1 MNRSISFDITDTC
14 HVNGLLSVI
23 KDFRWTDRWKKE
35 PNAFPDRKRV
45 NNMLTYKTQPFTPL
59 TLLND
64 PADKSS
70 ETMVLCTVEKAVEL
84 LHNGYTRITVAS
96 PADLPITGVCGIV
109 RVPTISTNLILSDN
123 KNNMK
128 FDFIVGN
135 PPYDKGI
142 KHNLTLPFG
151 NKVGI
156 YSAFCY
162 AVKDWL
168 VDGGVCA
175 LVLPCNFMCL
185 PSASSFRKWMLDNYQ
200 IVKVELHDNS
210 KQQIFDIGMSDVLVL
225 TFKNTKNI
233 DNTKVK
239 WQAYNTGEFEVDL
252 TKYDIWPMY
261 KNAESAVI
269 FDNVMQS
276 KVSDILR
283 FDGGSTKKQMTPTS
297 PYFISGNLTRMG
309 ARQNPNPRE
318 SNKFQKDEIRDV
330 KAPMW
335 VAFDTEQ
342 EKNIHYEWMGTAHYA
357 YVLSI
362 IQSSPLNQPV
372 FFSLMGIHNF
382 TDTDFTSKFKVTA
395 DQQAEIDR
403 WITEVIKT

>member
-1 MNRSISFDITDTC
+1 MLERLKFDMSVLISSM
-14 HVNGLLSVI
+14 LS
-23 KDFRWTDRWKKE
+23 
-35 PNAFPDRKRV
+35 
-45 NNMLTYKTQPFTPL
+45 
-59 TLLND
+59 
-64 PADKSS
+64 
-70 ETMVLCTVEKAVEL
+70 
-84 LHNGYTRITVAS
+84 HITVADYTNS
-96 PADLPITGVCGIV
+96 NVTFLDVALGGGQLVSVIE
-109 RVPTISTNLILSDN
+109 TNLTANGQTSEQIANRVFGCERSDLNIRYAVNRHKLVGTYNKRLYNEILTHN

-168 VDGGVCA
+168 VDGGVCT

-261 KNAESAVI
+261 KNAESEVI

-309 ARQNPNPRE
+309 ARQNPKPRDN
-318 SNKFQKDEIRDV
+318 NKFQKNEMRDV
-330 KAPMW
+330 KIPIW
-335 VAFDTEQ
+335 VAFDTAAETD
-342 EKNIHYEWMGTAHYA
+342 IHYEWMGTTHYA
-357 YVLSI
+357 YVLSMV
-362 IQSSPLNQPV
+362 QSSPKNQPI

-395 DQQAEIDR
+395 GQQAEIDR
-403 WITEVIKT
+403 WYNETIKQ

>member
-1 MNRSISFDITDTC
+1 MLERLKFDMSVLIPSM
-14 HVNGLLSVI
+14 LS
-23 KDFRWTDRWKKE
+23 
-35 PNAFPDRKRV
+35 
-45 NNMLTYKTQPFTPL
+45 
-59 TLLND
+59 
-64 PADKSS
+64 
-70 ETMVLCTVEKAVEL
+70 
-84 LHNGYTRITVAS
+84 HITVADYTNS
-96 PADLPITGVCGIV
+96 NVTFLDVALGGGQLVSVIESNLSANGQSTEQITHRVFGCEKSDLNIRYAVNRHKLVGTY
-109 RVPTISTNLILSDN
+109 NKQLYNEILPHN

-269 FDNVMQS
+269 FDNVMQG